1 MFSRSSSLVLNGL
14 QRATRYRVQVRAR
27 SQAGYGSFGAET
39 GFNTLPDG
47 TRSHAITLRGENTE
61 IHSCVFVS
69 WVGVSQLMVT
79 GVSASLGILVLAVAA
94 IVGVFCYR

>member
-1 MFSRSSSLVLNGL
+1 MLTLTCPYQDGEESVEWQYVFSRSSSLVLNGL

-47 TRSHAITLRGENTE
+47 TRSHAIT
-61 IHSCVFVS
+61 F
-69 WVGVSQLMVT
+69 
-79 GVSASLGILVLAVAA
+79 SLESE
-94 IVGVFCYR
+94 R